1 VREADSALKSTHP
14 SIVVYAHIANRCIE
28 LSRTLTTLKNNH
40 NETLSTHSS
49 TAHASEIATLDTQKF
64 RIAKAASDIEIESER
79 LSSQLVDLQA
89 RLQELEMQGVDGGD
103 NARRGPVADEL
114 SLKLKL
120 FRSLG
125 IEARRG
131 EGVGYNEVVIEKS
144 TDGGPQ
150 VFTLKEKFSSFYKA
164 NHIWE
169 VL

>member
-1 VREADSALKSTHP
+1 
-14 SIVVYAHIANRCIE
+14 
-28 LSRTLTTLKNNH
+28 
-40 NETLSTHSS
+40 
-49 TAHASEIATLDTQKF
+49 
-64 RIAKAASDIEIESER
+64 
-79 LSSQLVDLQA
+79 
-89 RLQELEMQGVDGGD
+89 MQGVDGGD

-150 VFTLKEKFSSFYKA
+150 VFTLKEKFSSYYKA